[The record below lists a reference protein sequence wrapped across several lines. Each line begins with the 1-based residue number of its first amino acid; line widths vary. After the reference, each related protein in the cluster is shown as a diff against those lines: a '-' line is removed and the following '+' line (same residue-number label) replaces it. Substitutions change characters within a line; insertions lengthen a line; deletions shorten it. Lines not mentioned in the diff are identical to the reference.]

1 MSQTSPATSATIV
14 GLTLQNAG
22 TGSLQAG
29 VTTLGQ
35 IFQAGDVPAGQG
47 LVARIG
53 GVSVPVQLD
62 VKTTHPDGSAKMAV
76 LAFER
81 PALSA
86 GTSTAVTIEKAPA
99 PTTQAPVDL
108 AAVSARHALV
118 VELTPAGQGKITVDV
133 MDALRDALADGTAS
147 LWQKGPLATQARVEV
162 DLPGSLRLKFDVT
175 AFKDGQI
182 SVDAGFA
189 NDEAMLA
196 VGGRVAYDVVARLNG
211 QEVVRESVNHGQY
224 QVWTREFET
233 SEANGGQG
241 LGAATRGWLNIQHDV
256 EYLKGA
262 GAVVAYD
269 LSMPV
274 SQDILNRYGNAVSAP
289 GWGEPLAANGVV
301 QSMGDAGGRPD
312 LGFTT
317 EHNVVWLLSGD
328 ARAAAFSLGQAEASG
343 SAPWNHWD
351 SANDTWLNTD
361 NYPRLWTDG
370 RGGTGRPGDPTSGGL
385 TQQVDGQTGWRL
397 ERSHQ
402 PDLSFVPYA
411 LTGERWILDGLNAQS
426 SWTVM
431 SLWPVPRMDG
441 EANMLDRAQVRSS
454 AWAMRQV
461 ENAAW
466 INPDGSAEKAYFSEV
481 ATDNWSWLLSK
492 VPEWTAQQGEAH
504 GYLPN
509 NIGEGGELA
518 PWQQDYL
525 AGITILA
532 AKRGTPGAK
541 EALEWMSNFLVGR
554 FTAGDEGFS
563 IRDGVAYLIA
573 IADPATRAPYRTWE
587 EISAATIANGWSN
600 TTGGGWGN
608 SEGEYGRLGLAT
620 LAGLYDLTKDPEIAA
635 IYRALLAEKPPNTSE
650 ASYGSRPAYG
660 VTIPEIFDEFNPP
673 MGSPTT
679 PTPPPPPS
687 SGGGVTPALPPVSQA
702 FGSGPDTLV
711 LKIAQDYWQGSAQY
725 TVSVDGKAIGGT
737 LTASALRASGT
748 ADTIT
753 LRGDWGD
760 TATLTLRFLNDAY
773 GGTPQTD
780 RNLFLQGVSFN
791 GEELGTT
798 ASFMSGG
805 ASSFTLTD
813 PTPPPPPPPPA
824 PPKPVLPAPVAARL
838 LEGTAG
844 ANTLTGGVGDD
855 IIRGNGGVDT
865 LAGGRGE
872 DTFILSPG
880 AGADRITDFAPG
892 SDRLF
897 FSGIDPASVKAV
909 AAPGKAGLLL
919 TYGTAGDNVL
929 LSGVDRLKAGDLVFA
944 NVPQDAGAQT
954 FGVMSAATVAT
965 QAAARPKPGFEPVS
979 YGFGQGADTL
989 VLRVAQDAWQGDAQ
1003 YAVFVNGVRYGGV
1016 LKGFALREQDLTDT
1030 VTLRGNWGRDNT
1042 LEVRFLNDAWGGSPD
1057 KDRNLHV
1064 QGLTLNGEELDG
1076 MVATRSSNGS
1086 LFFSVTEPVAPR
1098 SFSLG
1103 SGPDTLVLKLSQD
1116 YWRGDARFT
1125 VSVDGQQVGG
1135 VFTAAALRTHEQTDT
1150 ITIRGDWGDTVT
1162 LTVNFLNDSSIGQRT
1177 ADRNLHLDS
1186 VTLNG
1191 VDLGVSATLA
1201 TNGARSFELAK
1212 SIPLPAPEFARLLEG
1227 TTGANTLTGG
1237 AGDDIVR
1244 GGRGNDVLAGGAGE
1258 DTFLFSPGDGADRIT
1273 DFSPGPD
1280 RLLFQGIAADQ
1291 LKAAAATVGGVAG
1304 LSLTYGTG
1312 DSVFLAG
1319 VTTLAAG
1326 DLVLTGD
1333 LVLA

>member
-1 MSQTSPATSATIV
+1 MSQTNSATSATIV

-22 TGSLQAG
+22 SGPLQAG

-62 VKTTHPDGSAKMAV
+62 VKTTHPDGAAKMAV

-86 GTSTAVTIEKAPA
+86 GASTAVTIEQASA
-99 PTTQAPVDL
+99 LSAQAPSVVAAVDL
-108 AAVSARHALV
+108 ATVSSKHALV
-118 VELTPAGQGKITVDV
+118 VELTPAGQGKITIDV
-133 MDALRDALADGTAS
+133 LDALRDALADGTAS
-147 LWQKGPLATQARVEV
+147 LWQEGPLATQARVEV

-196 VGGRVAYDVVARLNG
+196 AGGRVAYDVVARLNG

-224 QVWTREFET
+224 QTWTREFET

-241 LGAATRGWLNIQHDV
+241 LGAATRGWLNIQHDA

-317 EHNVVWLLSGD
+317 EYNVVWLLSGD

-385 TQQVDGQTGWRL
+385 TQQLDDETGWRL
-397 ERSHQ
+397 ARSHQ
-402 PDLSFVPYA
+402 PDLSFVPYI

-431 SLWPVPRMDG
+431 GWWPFPRQDG
-441 EANMLDRAQVRSS
+441 QALMLDATGRTA
-454 AWAMRQV
+454 AWAMRQI

-466 INPDGSAEKAYFSEV
+466 INPDGSAEKAYFEKVSQ
-481 ATDNWSWLLSK
+481 TNWSWLLSNT
-492 VPEWTAQQGEAH
+492 PGWTAQQGEAY
-504 GYLPN
+504 GYLPTSVDQS
-509 NIGEGGELA
+509 GALS

-532 AKRGTPGAK
+532 AKRGNTLAA
-541 EALEWMSNFLVGR
+541 EALEWTSNFLLGR
-554 FTAGDEGFS
+554 FTSGDQGFS
-563 IRDGVAYLIA
+563 NRDGVSYSIA
-573 IADPATRAPYRTWE
+573 VADPVTRTPYKTWE
-587 EISAATIANGWSN
+587 EIGAATIATGRSNATGTGWPN
-600 TTGGGWGN
+600 T
-608 SEGEYGRLGLAT
+608 EGEYGRLGLAT

-635 IYRALLAEKPPNTSE
+635 AYRALLAERPPWTDE
-650 ASYGSRPAYG
+650 ASYSNRPAYA
-660 VTIPEIFDEFNPP
+660 VTIPEIFDELNPP
-673 MGSPTT
+673 KGSPTT
-679 PTPPPPPS
+679 SPPPP
-687 SGGGVTPALPPVSQA
+687 GGDVTPALPPVSQT
-702 FGSGPDTLV
+702 FGTGPDTLV
-711 LKIAQDYWQGSAQY
+711 LKIAQDYWLGSAQY
-725 TVSVDGKAIGGT
+725 TVSVDGQALGGT

-753 LRGDWGD
+753 LRGDWGQQV
-760 TATLTLRFLNDAY
+760 TLAVNFLNDTW

-780 RNLFLQGVSFN
+780 RNLFLLGVSFN

-798 ASFMSGG
+798 ADIMSAGQR
-805 ASSFTLTD
+805 SFTLSD
-813 PTPPPPPPPPA
+813 PTLPPIPS
-824 PPKPVLPAPVAARL
+824 LPAPVAARL
-838 LEGTAG
+838 LEGTAA
-844 ANTLTGGVGDD
+844 ANTLTGGAGDD
-855 IIRGNGGVDT
+855 IIRGQGGADALT
-865 LAGGRGE
+865 GALGE
-872 DTFILSPG
+872 DTFIFSPG

-892 SDRLF
+892 TDRLF
-897 FSGIDPASVKAV
+897 FTGIDPASVKAV

-919 TYGTAGDNVL
+919 TYGTAGDTVL

-954 FGVMSAATVAT
+954 FAVMSAATVAT

-989 VLRVAQDAWQGDAQ
+989 VLKLAQDAWQGDAQ

-1016 LKGFALREQDLTDT
+1016 LKASALRQQDLTDT
-1030 VTLRGNWGRDNT
+1030 VTLRGDWGRDNT
-1042 LEVRFLNDAWGGSPD
+1042 LEVRFLNDAWGGAPD
-1057 KDRNLHV
+1057 KDRNLRV

-1076 MVATRSSNGS
+1076 MAATRASNGS
-1086 LFFSVTEPVAPR
+1086 LFFGIAKPVTPLSL
-1098 SFSLG
+1098 SFG
-1103 SGPDTLVLKLSQD
+1103 SGPDTLVLKLAQD
-1116 YWRGDARFT
+1116 FWRGDARFT

-1135 VFTAAALRTHEQTDT
+1135 VLTAAALRTHEQTDT
-1150 ITIRGDWGDTVT
+1150 ITIRGAWNDTLK
-1162 LTVNFLNDSSIGQRT
+1162 LTVNFLNDNSMGQHT
-1177 ADRNLHLDS
+1177 ADRDLHLES

-1201 TNGARSFELAK
+1201 RNGAQHFDLAK
-1212 SIPLPAPEFARLLEG
+1212 AIPLPAPEFARLLEG
-1227 TTGANTLTGG
+1227 TAEANTLTGG
-1237 AGDDIVR
+1237 AGDDIIR

-1258 DTFLFSPGDGADRIT
+1258 DTFIFARGDGADRIT

-1291 LKAAAATVGGVAG
+1291 LEAAAATVGGVAG
-1304 LSLTYGTG
+1304 LSLTYGAG

-1326 DLVLTGD
+1326 DV
-1333 LVLA
+1333 VFA